1 MTVSVK
7 LGYDRY
13 RELMNEFL
21 LDLSV
26 QDVVPFKAWLRAKFN
41 VPVQTTL
48 VKSYSATNI
57 ITSQR
62 IDYFFVLPDDEQAIE
77 FKLRHL

>member
-7 LGYDRY
+7 LGHDRY
-13 RELMNEFL
+13 KELMNEFL
-21 LDLSV
+21 LDPSV
-26 QDVVPFKAWLRAKFN
+26 KVVVPFKAWLRAKFN

-48 VKSYSATNI
+48 VKTYGATNML
-57 ITSQR
+57 TSQR